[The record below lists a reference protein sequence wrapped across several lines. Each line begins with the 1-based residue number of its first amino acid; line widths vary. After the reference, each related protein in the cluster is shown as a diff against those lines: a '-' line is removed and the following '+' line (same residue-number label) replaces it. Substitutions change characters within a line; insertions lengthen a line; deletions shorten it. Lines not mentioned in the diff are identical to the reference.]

1 MGDRGAGRG
10 LRGGTDFFERLVGLS
25 FFGGDDRSGVV
36 VVLVLLELRKL
47 LELLALDAELDV
59 DVAMDGFAA
68 VVAGALVVLVALTVL
83 ALTGDVTVVSCVLVV
98 TVVVMVVLRG
108 LVPGK
113 DMRAPFIEKCCA
125 TRWVTPVIQ
134 QFC

>member
-25 FFGGDDRSGVV
+25 FFGGDDRSGMV
-36 VVLVLLELRKL
+36 VVLVLLELL
-47 LELLALDAELDV
+47 ALDAELLDAELDV

-68 VVAGALVVLVALTVL
+68 VVAGVLVALTVL
-83 ALTGDVTVVSCVLVV
+83 ALTGDVTAVSCVLVV